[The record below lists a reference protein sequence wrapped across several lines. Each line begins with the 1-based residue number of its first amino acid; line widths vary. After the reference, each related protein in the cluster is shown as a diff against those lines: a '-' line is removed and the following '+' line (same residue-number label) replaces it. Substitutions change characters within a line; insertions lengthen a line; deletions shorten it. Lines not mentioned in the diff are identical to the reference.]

1 MIYLDRYN
9 RSQLIRC
16 PSSLPFCFFFSWRSP
31 LPSPAAATVLQTRVL
46 LAGVEINKTLLTL
59 LDYAANMI
67 GTNHAA
73 NAFWQENPKETPMLC
88 LSWELIQKMV
98 HLQDYFN
105 LMISFDNTLVGW
117 TVSSNCALL
126 TSTSTVPTNYTNLMK
141 DSKVGLFGKH
151 QLSFAVVANTISKE
165 NDPFNKKF

>member
-9 RSQLIRC
+9 QLIRC
-16 PSSLPFCFFFSWRSP
+16 PSKLPFCFSFSWRSP
-31 LPSPAAATVLQTRVL
+31 LPSPAAATVLQTRAL

-73 NAFWQENPKETPMLC
+73 NAFWQENPKEMPMLC
-88 LSWELIQKMV
+88 LSWEQIQKMA

-105 LMISFDNTLVGW
+105 LMISFDNTLAGW
-117 TVSSNCALL
+117 TVFSNCALL
-126 TSTSTVPTNYTNLMK
+126 TSTSTVPTNYTN
-141 DSKVGLFGKH
+141 
-151 QLSFAVVANTISKE
+151 
-165 NDPFNKKF
+165 